1 MVCFPNNENK
11 FYAEGVEKVCH
22 NDTKG
27 LNNRNENI
35 WNVKDSKNVKEKS
48 LVLIKLSNKVKSWIF
63 IVTLFIT
70 KENYSESYLT
80 PAIFLLPFS
89 NQHEIVKHE
98 DHACYSPQNNKSI
111 EVICLLNNLLTTIN
125 SLI

>member
-1 MVCFPNNENK
+1 M
-11 FYAEGVEKVCH
+11 
-22 NDTKG
+22 
-27 LNNRNENI
+27 NI
-35 WNVKDSKNVKEKS
+35 YCYTIYYKR
-48 LVLIKLSNKVKSWIF
+48 KL
-63 IVTLFIT
+63 
-70 KENYSESYLT
+70 YSESYLT

-98 DHACYSPQNNKSI
+98 DHACYSPQNNKSV